1 MLRGMQFDVV
11 MYIAGKVKSQLRI
24 PVISHTHSGVIRT
37 LIPGLSAHSFR
48 ANPHSQEMRN
58 AG

>member
-1 MLRGMQFDVV
+1 MLIQPNSKLV
-11 MYIAGKVKSQLRI
+11 RI

-48 ANPHSQEMRN
+48 ANPHSQERRN